1 MVAYQLLLFPGEQ
14 SDHRIN
20 YVVVVD
26 TCSCEI
32 IGSTVRHKYCLSL
45 TQRVFNCPSN
55 FWALQHHGS
64 MNYFLGAF
72 YILLRF

>member
-32 IGSTVRHKYCLSL
+32 IGSTVRHKYYLSL
-45 TQRVFNCPSN
+45 TQTC
-55 FWALQHHGS
+55 LQLS
-64 MNYFLGAF
+64 IQLLGTTTPWQHELF
-72 YILLRF
+72 FRSILHLA